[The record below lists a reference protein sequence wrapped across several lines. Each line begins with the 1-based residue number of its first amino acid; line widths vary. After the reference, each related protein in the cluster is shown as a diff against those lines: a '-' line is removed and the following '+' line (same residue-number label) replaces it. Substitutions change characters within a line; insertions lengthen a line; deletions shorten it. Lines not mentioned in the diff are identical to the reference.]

1 MSEIRV
7 KSTGTIK
14 LFESDNTS
22 HVTIASPA
30 SLSANRTITIPD
42 ADVTLGAGTTINN
55 NADNRVITGSGTAN
69 TLEGESGLTY
79 NGETLT
85 STDGASG
92 ASANSGAKSFVA
104 DSNSAS
110 GNGISILSKNNATG
124 RIKFGDSDSNSRFEV
139 GYNHSTE
146 KFQLNTA
153 NAISLAINQDGII
166 TKPLQPCFIVKA
178 VSQTNVTGN
187 GTSYNVAF
195 TSEIKD
201 IGGNFSGTTFTA
213 PITGSYILTGHV
225 DFQGGNNNITNT
237 FLHFETSNRD
247 FPVYTIKG
255 GAGGGSG
262 TQAGILYGTGNEQGM
277 GLGGSCIAD
286 MDANDTVYLRLTV
299 QGAGSDQCDITANNT
314 IFTGC
319 LLA

>member
-1 MSEIRV
+1 MSEIKVDTIGPRV
-7 KSTGTIK
+7 DNGT
-14 LFESDNTS
+14 L
-22 HVTIASPA
+22 TIGASGDTV
-30 SLSANRTITIPD
+30 NI
-42 ADVTLGAGTTINN
+42 AGTAGTGFPAGATLSGSTNN
-55 NADNRVITGSGTAN
+55 TVVTVTGANAMQ
-69 TLEGESGLTY
+69 GESSLTFD
-79 NGETLT
+79 GTTLLST
-85 STDGASG
+85 SGASG
-92 ASANSGAKSFVA
+92 ATANSSANNIVA
-104 DSNSAS
+104 DGNSAS
-110 GNGISILSKNNATG
+110 GNGISILSKNDSNG
-124 RIKFGDSDSNSRFEV
+124 GIFFGDAQSNSRCIV
-139 GYNHSTE
+139 KYDHSTDLF
-146 KFQLNTA
+146 KIDTTA
-153 NAISLAINQDGII
+153 ATAFIMNQDGII

-201 IGGNFSGTTFTA
+201 VGGNFSGTTFTA

>member
-1 MSEIRV
+1 MQITSVTEAKLNV
-7 KSTGTIK
+7 SNSPVNGYVLSAQSGATGGLTWAADAGGAALTGST
-14 LFESDNTS
+14 DNTL
-22 HVTIASPA
+22 VT
-30 SLSANRTITIPD
+30 
-42 ADVTLGAGTTINN
+42 VTG
-55 NADNRVITGSGTAN
+55 
-69 TLEGESGLTY
+69 
-79 NGETLT
+79 
-85 STDGASG
+85 
-92 ASANSGAKSFVA
+92 
-104 DSNSAS
+104 
-110 GNGISILSKNNATG
+110 
-124 RIKFGDSDSNSRFEV
+124 
-139 GYNHSTE
+139 
-146 KFQLNTA
+146 A
-153 NAISLAINQDGII
+153 NAIQGEANATFDGTQLNVGGATDAGYNPLQLGNPSDSHAYIQMLGSVSGQIHFGDATSGAAREIGALQYRHDTDSMFLKTNGTTALQIDSAGII
-166 TKPLQPCFIVKA
+166 TKPKQPCFIVKA

-201 IGGNFSGTTFTA
+201 IGNNFSGTTFTA
-213 PITGSYILTGHV
+213 PVTGSYILTGHV

>member
-124 RIKFGDSDSNSRFEV
+124 RMFYCKSS
-139 GYNHSTE
+139 
-146 KFQLNTA
+146 
-153 NAISLAINQDGII
+153 
-166 TKPLQPCFIVKA
+166 
-178 VSQTNVTGN
+178 
-187 GTSYNVAF
+187 
-195 TSEIKD
+195 
-201 IGGNFSGTTFTA
+201 
-213 PITGSYILTGHV
+213 
-225 DFQGGNNNITNT
+225 
-237 FLHFETSNRD
+237 
-247 FPVYTIKG
+247 
-255 GAGGGSG
+255 
-262 TQAGILYGTGNEQGM
+262 
-277 GLGGSCIAD
+277 
-286 MDANDTVYLRLTV
+286 
-299 QGAGSDQCDITANNT
+299 
-314 IFTGC
+314 
-319 LLA
+319 